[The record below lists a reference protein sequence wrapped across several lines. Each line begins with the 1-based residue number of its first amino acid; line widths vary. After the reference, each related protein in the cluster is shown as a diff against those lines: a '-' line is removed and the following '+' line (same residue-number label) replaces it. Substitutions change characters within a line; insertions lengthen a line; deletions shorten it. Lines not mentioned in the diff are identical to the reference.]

1 MYIRK
6 YEADVRQKLTQCQKR

>member
-6 YEADVRQKLTQCQKR
+6 KHFKS

>member
-6 YEADVRQKLTQCQKR
+6 RK

>member
-6 YEADVRQKLTQCQKR
+6 YN

>member
-6 YEADVRQKLTQCQKR
+6 